1 MPETKDEWAPT
12 SHEGR
17 SWKLTV
23 AAILLVILPPLL
35 PSPLYAL
42 EQLWIA
48 PIASAARQQC
58 ESFYCQ
64 AAVEPERL
72 GALLVFGPS
81 VLFAVASVFF
91 GFITIE
97 RSKRRPTSQKEAFL
111 LGATVVLGL
120 VWAVFFGF
128 MLWFWMYLAGGTL

>member
-1 MPETKDEWAPT
+1 
-12 SHEGR
+12 
-17 SWKLTV
+17 LIV

-35 PSPLYAL
+35 PCPLYAL

-48 PIASAARQQC
+48 PIASAAVQQC
-58 ESFYCQ
+58 KAFYCP

-72 GALLVFGPS
+72 GTLLVFGPS
-81 VLFAVASVFF
+81 VLIAVASIFF
-91 GFITIE
+91 GFINIE
-97 RSKRRPTSQKEAFL
+97 RSKRRPTSQKEAVL

-120 VWAVFFGF
+120 TWGVFFGF